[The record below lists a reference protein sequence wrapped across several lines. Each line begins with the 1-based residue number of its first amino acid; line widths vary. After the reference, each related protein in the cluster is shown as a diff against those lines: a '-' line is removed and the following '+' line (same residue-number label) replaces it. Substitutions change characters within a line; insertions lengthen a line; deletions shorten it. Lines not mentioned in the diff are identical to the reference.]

1 MAVFAGT
8 GATKLQKLFQSR
20 QMGYFDVENGP

>member
-1 MAVFAGT
+1 MAVFVSPA
-8 GATKLQKLFQSR
+8 ATKVWKLFQSR